1 MTNQTSISI
10 VGYGRVGLPLA
21 EALVE
26 KGYDVSGT
34 VTRQEKCDEL
44 NARGL
49 KTSVLKFTPEPEG
62 DLKTAFNANILIVTV
77 PPSRETSSHFTTIM
91 QRIAD
96 EAESHSVKKVLFISA
111 TSVYRQNND
120 VVREEDASHDS
131 DAFMGLSWL
140 PIEELF
146 TQRSSFATTVVR
158 FSGLMGRGINP
169 GLYFAGRE
177 LKGPDSLVNMIHV
190 DDCVGIM
197 TAIIEQDAWGEVF
210 NGSADEHPT
219 KRDFYNRACEASD
232 MPSPVFLN
240 EAAPYRIVN
249 SDKVKSKLG
258 YRFQFP
264 DPMKGF

>member
-1 MTNQTSISI
+1 MSTQSRISI

-21 EALVE
+21 ERLVE
-26 KGYDVSGT
+26 LGYNVSGT
-34 VTRQEKCDEL
+34 VTRLEKCDAL
-44 NARGL
+44 NARAL

-62 DLKTAFNANILIVTV
+62 DLDAAFNADILIVTV
-77 PPSRETSSHFTTIM
+77 PPSRESSAHFTAIM

-96 EAESHSVKKVLFISA
+96 EAEGHGVQKVLLIST
-111 TSVYRQNND
+111 TSVYLQTGE
-120 VVREEDASHDS
+120 VVREEDASHES
-131 DAFMGLSWL
+131 DAFLGIAWL

-146 TQRSSFATTVVR
+146 TGNASFSTTVVR

-197 TAIIEQDAWGEVF
+197 TAIIEQGAWGEVF
-210 NGSADEHPT
+210 NGSADQHPA
-219 KRDFYNRACEASD
+219 KRDFYTQACIKSDLPAPVFISEAS
-232 MPSPVFLN
+232 
-240 EAAPYRIVN
+240 PYRIVN
-249 SDKVKSKLG
+249 SDKVKSQLG
-258 YRFQFP
+258 YRFKYP